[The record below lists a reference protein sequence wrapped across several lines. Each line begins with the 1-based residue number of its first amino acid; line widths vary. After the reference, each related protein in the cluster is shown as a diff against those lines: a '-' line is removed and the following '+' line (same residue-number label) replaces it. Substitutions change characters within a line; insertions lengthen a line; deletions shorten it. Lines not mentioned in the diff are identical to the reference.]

1 MSPFKEKLCN
11 DSGLNTVHRISI
23 RDMPGVAAERML
35 ADSRELLRK
44 DHGRIQMLMNVGNT
58 VGKQMCMA
66 WQLRLFQM
74 PRHGN
79 YIDCVSVR
87 IAHII
92 RENNNRTDAALHA
105 GIPKQIA
112 RMKHLNNWTS

>member
-11 DSGLNTVHRISI
+11 DSGFNAVHRIGI

-35 ADSRELLRK
+35 ADSRELFRK

-58 VGKQMCMA
+58 VGEQMRMA
-66 WQLRLFQM
+66 RQLRLFQV
-74 PRHGN
+74 PRHGHD
-79 YIDCVSVR
+79 IDRVSVR

-92 RENNNRTDAALHA
+92 
-105 GIPKQIA
+105 
-112 RMKHLNNWTS
+112 